1 VKVTLG
7 GVTVNVGSLS
17 QITSV
22 TGIATGNGDA
32 GEVNVRVPLY
42 VPAFKPAGFAV
53 TTAPSCPEGV
63 LVAFNQDPPELV
75 DTENAAPALGPET
88 RTVCDGGGPEPV
100 CVENVT
106 DGGEK
111 VKMFDP
117 KSLNRTGTITVL
129 FGPVMTICPL

>member
-1 VKVTLG
+1 MPV
-7 GVTVNVGSLS
+7 
-17 QITSV
+17 
-22 TGIATGNGDA
+22 
-32 GEVNVRVPLY
+32 
-42 VPAFKPAGFAV
+42 FKPAGSTAI
-53 TTAPSCPEGV
+53 TAPSCPEEV
-63 LVAFNQDPPELV
+63 LVTLNQDPPELV

-88 RTVCDGGGPEPV
+88 RTVCGGGGPEPV

-111 VKMFDP
+111 VKMFDA